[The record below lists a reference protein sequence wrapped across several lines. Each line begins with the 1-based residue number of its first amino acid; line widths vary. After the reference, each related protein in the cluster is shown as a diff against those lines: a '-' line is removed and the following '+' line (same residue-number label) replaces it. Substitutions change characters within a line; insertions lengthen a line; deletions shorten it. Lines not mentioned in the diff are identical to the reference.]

1 MVILPVRTTLHHYIM
16 HHHLEKQ
23 QLNDHHN
30 KNYDDE
36 VLDPARLLI
45 VVHLGYHLISQQLLG
60 HPDVASS
67 GNIFY
72 ALLLQV
78 VLVAELCFNQSFEA
92 FIVVV

>member
-1 MVILPVRTTLHHYIM
+1 M

-36 VLDPARLLI
+36 VLDPARLVIL
-45 VVHLGYHLISQQLLG
+45 VHLGYHLITQQLLG

-67 GNIFY
+67 DNI
-72 ALLLQV
+72 LLQV
-78 VLVAELCFNQSFEA
+78 ILVVELCFTQSFEA
-92 FIVVV
+92 LIAVVRVAAT